1 MIIWLKNFII
11 MTMEIIKVENVNF
24 HYSSNDNRDVL
35 KNISMS
41 VNEGETIAV
50 VGHNG
55 SGKSTL
61 ARLMN
66 GLLLPSSGKIEIAG
80 LDTAV
85 DDNLFDIRKT
95 VGIVFQNPD
104 NQMVATIIEDDVAFG
119 PENLG
124 LDREEIGRRVDWA
137 LKSVGM
143 EEYRKREPFKLSGGQ
158 KQRIAIAGVLAIKP
172 RVIILDESTAML
184 DPAGRAEIM
193 KVVSELKQKENI
205 SVIIITHFMDEA
217 MTADRI
223 VVLSDG
229 EILFEG
235 KPHEVFSHAEELEK
249 IGLEVPLYA
258 RLTKKL
264 SQCGLDLGDIENEN
278 MLVDR
283 LCR

>member
-1 MIIWLKNFII
+1 MIIRFKNFII
-11 MTMEIIKVENVNF
+11 LFMEIIKVENVNF
-24 HYSSNDNRDVL
+24 HYNSDDDRDVL
-35 KNISMS
+35 KNVSLTVS
-41 VNEGETIAV
+41 EGETVAI
-50 VGHNG
+50 VGRNG

-61 ARLMN
+61 ARLLN
-66 GLLLPSSGKIEIAG
+66 GLLLPSSGKIEING
-80 LDTAV
+80 LDTSV
-85 DDNLFDIRKT
+85 DDNLFDIRKN

-124 LDREEIGRRVDWA
+124 LSRDEIGQRVDWA

-193 KVVSELKQKENI
+193 KVVSELKRKENI
-205 SVIIITHFMDEA
+205 SVILITHFMDEA
-217 MTADRI
+217 MTADKI

-229 EILFEG
+229 EILFRG

-249 IGLEVPLYA
+249 IGLETPLYA
-258 RLTKKL
+258 RLSKKL
-264 SQCGLDLGDIENEN
+264 SQSGLDLGDIENED
-278 MLVDR
+278 MLVDA